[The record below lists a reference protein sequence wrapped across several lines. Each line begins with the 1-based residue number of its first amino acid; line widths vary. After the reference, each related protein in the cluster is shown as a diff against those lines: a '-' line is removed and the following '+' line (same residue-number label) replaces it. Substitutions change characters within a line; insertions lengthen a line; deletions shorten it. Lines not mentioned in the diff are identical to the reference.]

1 MDQFLLGDLILQW
14 DGGGYHLI
22 PGPYLEGFRCAH
34 SAAEAPMIRFRGSFV
49 PLESYTQYP
58 MITENSVYAMF
69 DIKGEPLL
77 VYHWGHRRFAF
88 AVWPDRI
95 DAGHVNTC
103 WFDPDMHNQ
112 PGLSADWFFGV
123 SGLHKALLQRGGAI
137 LHAAYI
143 DWNGQALL
151 FTAPSG
157 TGKSTQAALWA
168 KHAGVEIVNGDRVL
182 VRQWNGQWYAF
193 GYPCCGSSRICLNRT
208 LPLRAIVVL
217 QQGTENRVERLTAPQ
232 KIRALAAATEVYPW
246 DNQEINRALDMAV
259 LLAEN
264 VTVARLI
271 CRPDKEAVKTLHR
284 FLEEQYATDI

>member
-22 PGPYLEGFRCAH
+22 PGSYLEGFRCAH
-34 SAAEAPMIRFRGSFV
+34 SAAGAPIIRFQGSFV

-69 DIKGEPLL
+69 DIKGEHLL